1 MKCNNCGREIASC
14 FSDWKIRPR
23 LCVAGKLRIFCD
35 DICMT
40 KWKNQLFVEEYKG
53 EQIYK
58 LGDEVYVPYIEA
70 HYYFK
75 TIEDCKRRIDDK
87 TSAYGLD
94 LSMLSL
100 ASKGEL

>member
-1 MKCNNCGREIASC
+1 MKCDNCGREIAYC

-23 LCVAGKLRIFCD
+23 LYASGKPRIFCD

-40 KWKNQLFVEEYKG
+40 QWKNQFFVEEYNG

-58 LGDEVYVPYIEA
+58 LGEEKYVPYIEA
-70 HYYFK
+70 PYYFK

-87 TSAYGLD
+87 TSAYGVD
-94 LSMLSL
+94 LSILSL
-100 ASKGEL
+100 VLKGEL